1 MQITAIMMARV
12 LAIVEVQDLNP
23 QGKAYYPDIAAALVR
38 RFNFQV
44 FPKKPEDFN
53 EQTGILFTD
62 GKFSEGTLDR
72 VQIFTHGIVVDTRIS
87 TDVSERLLHETLEW
101 AKSELGLHYAEGM
114 LKRTAYVSQL
124 TFESAMKISK
134 LNPILG
140 DVGSF
145 VTSKV
150 TKNIAQALGFEAT
163 GVIWNVDQT
172 ATKLAPGAF
181 TIERRS
187 EVPFRD
193 NKYFSNAP
201 LPTADHQA
209 ILQQIEKALL

>member
-1 MQITAIMMARV
+1 MQITAIVLARV
-12 LAIVEVQDLNP
+12 LAFVEVEELNP
-23 QGKAYYPDIAAALVR
+23 EGRAYYPDIVAALVR

-114 LKRTAYVSQL
+114 IKRTAYVSQL
-124 TFESAMKISK
+124 TFESALKINK

-140 DVGSF
+140 KVGNF
-145 VTSKV
+145 VASKL
-150 TKNIAQALGFEAT
+150 TKSIGQALDFEAT
-163 GVIWNVDQT
+163 GVIWNLDQT

-181 TIERRS
+181 TIERRV
-187 EVPFRD
+187 EVPFRE
-193 NKYFSNAP
+193 NKYFSAAP
-201 LPTADHQA
+201 LSTGDHA
-209 ILQQIEKALL
+209 LILQEIEKALV

>member
-1 MQITAIMMARV
+1 MQVTAIMMARV
-12 LAIVEVQDLNP
+12 LAFVEVQELNP
-23 QGKAYYPDIAAALVR
+23 QGRAYYPEIVAALVR

-44 FPKKPEDFN
+44 FPTKPADFN
-53 EQTGILFTD
+53 EQTGILLTD

-114 LKRTAYVSQL
+114 IKRTAYVSQL
-124 TFESAMKISK
+124 TFESSLKINK
-134 LNPILG
+134 LHPILG
-140 DVGSF
+140 EVGNF
-145 VTSKV
+145 VASKL
-150 TKNIAQALGFEAT
+150 TKGIGQALGFEAT
-163 GVIWNVDQT
+163 GVIWNLDQS
-172 ATKLAPGAF
+172 ATKLTPGAF

-193 NKYFSNAP
+193 NKYFSAAP
-201 LPTADHQA
+201 LSTADHLV
-209 ILQQIEKALL
+209 ILQEIEKALL